1 MASAVL
7 MVRVSCGTNDVIGS
21 STVSSSA
28 LIRLA
33 MTCICSIVLL
43 KFSTRE
49 EVGDTPL
56 ELTDRLGDHAER
68 VVPAEQTE
76 KVVDAW
82 GVLCVMAAP

>member
-1 MASAVL
+1 
-7 MVRVSCGTNDVIGS
+7 
-21 STVSSSA
+21 
-28 LIRLA
+28 
-33 MTCICSIVLL
+33 L